1 MGGNNWHHGVIGIV
15 SSKVTDKYYKPSIL
29 LSFEDDIA
37 KGSGRSI
44 PGFDLYES
52 LTKCDDLLE
61 KYGGHAMAVGLTL
74 KKKISRNSKKD
85 LIKLQK
91 KVILKN

>member
-1 MGGNNWHHGVIGIV
+1 MWW
-15 SSKVTDKYYKPSIL
+15 
-29 LSFEDDIA
+29 
-37 KGSGRSI
+37 
-44 PGFDLYES
+44 
-52 LTKCDDLLE
+52 LTR